1 MKESAVVSA
10 ERLPLL
16 RVRGEESSAVLLSE
30 VSVPNSLLLGD
41 AGGGSRQYRQ
51 RPNRQIESVVKSKE
65 FSSNCGNFHPAS
77 T

>member
-1 MKESAVVSA
+1 MKQSAVVSA

-41 AGGGSRQYRQ
+41 AGGG
-51 RPNRQIESVVKSKE
+51 
-65 FSSNCGNFHPAS
+65 GS
-77 T
+77 TGSGPIGK